1 MKIFLFYF
9 EMAIKITGSA
19 QNYRVGRVSGNTPI
33 FLGLKYGTNVKTFF
47 YHLCK
52 RKSACA
58 SHNLISAFII
68 VIALSRLCLFLS
80 QTPKT
85 VNTFT

>member
-33 FLGLKYGTNVKTFF
+33 FLGLTEQ
-47 YHLCK
+47 
-52 RKSACA
+52 RKVRI
-58 SHNLISAFII
+58 NKFI
-68 VIALSRLCLFLS
+68 
-80 QTPKT
+80 
-85 VNTFT
+85 N

>member
-33 FLGLKYGTNVKTFF
+33 FLGLMSLTIITTSLFRLDIKMVFQSRYEYYIMSCLYKIIQAESQSVYVIVHNV
-47 YHLCK
+47 
-52 RKSACA
+52 
-58 SHNLISAFII
+58 NI
-68 VIALSRLCLFLS
+68 
-80 QTPKT
+80 
-85 VNTFT
+85 

>member
-33 FLGLKYGTNVKTFF
+33 FRPNRILLNEK
-47 YHLCK
+47 
-52 RKSACA
+52 
-58 SHNLISAFII
+58 
-68 VIALSRLCLFLS
+68 
-80 QTPKT
+80 
-85 VNTFT
+85 

>member
-33 FLGLKYGTNVKTFF
+33 FRHKLYNSLQFKQYKYNPSICKELTNGDPERSLLD
-47 YHLCK
+47 LCK
-52 RKSACA
+52 SV
-58 SHNLISAFII
+58 SQMAFEH
-68 VIALSRLCLFLS
+68 
-80 QTPKT
+80 
-85 VNTFT
+85 